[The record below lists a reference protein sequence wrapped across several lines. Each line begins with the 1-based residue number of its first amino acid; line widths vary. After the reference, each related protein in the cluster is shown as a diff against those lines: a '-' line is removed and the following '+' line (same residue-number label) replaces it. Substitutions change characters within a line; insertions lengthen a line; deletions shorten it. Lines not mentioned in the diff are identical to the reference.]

1 MVEWGNMNND
11 KDFKDTLAKIKS
23 TFRLREGSLAI
34 FLIISISF
42 KVTGFATYFRQ
53 LDWVIFILAVWFVS
67 AYIFRFLI
75 GRKTTAAGLINL
87 YLIYDILVEL
97 PLLSFIVY
105 AMGGVEWIG
114 GMLFL
119 FPIVYTSIVF
129 RRNEAFLVYVI
140 ASIYYVLLVLLP
152 YFNIISF
159 KPFFNLGTNFY
170 QNSSYVMSNIII
182 TLSVFYLVGWAA
194 NLIADLLGK
203 RTAELEKT
211 KKELEKEKTSLEVK
225 VQDRTKELEK
235 EKTSLEVKVR
245 DRTKE
250 IEKERASLEER
261 VKERTQELQKRI
273 EELEK
278 FHKITVGRELKMAK
292 LKKEIKKLNEELE
305 KYKS

>member
-34 FLIISISF
+34 FLIVSISF
-42 KVTGFATYFRQ
+42 KVTGLATYFRQ
-53 LDWVIFILAVWFVS
+53 LDWVIFALVVWIIS

-75 GRKTTAAGLINL
+75 GRKTTAVGLINL
-87 YLIYDILVEL
+87 YLIYDILLEL

-129 RRNEAFLVYVI
+129 RRKEAFLVYVA
-140 ASIYYVLLVLLP
+140 ASIYYILLVLLP

-159 KPFFNLGTNFY
+159 KPFFNLGTNLY
-170 QNSSYVMSNIII
+170 QNLSYVMSNIII

-194 NLIADLLGK
+194 NIIADLLGK

-211 KKELEKEKTSLEVK
+211 KKELEKE
-225 VQDRTKELEK
+225 
-235 EKTSLEVKVR
+235 
-245 DRTKE
+245 
-250 IEKERASLEER
+250 IASLEER